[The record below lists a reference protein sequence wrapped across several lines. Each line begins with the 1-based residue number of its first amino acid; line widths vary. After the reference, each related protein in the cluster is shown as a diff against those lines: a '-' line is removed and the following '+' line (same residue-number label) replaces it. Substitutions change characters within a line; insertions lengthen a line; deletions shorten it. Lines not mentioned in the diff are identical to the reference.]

1 MIIRQCIFSNIINVS
16 WIYFNFLFIT
26 LYKKLQWID
35 GIAMKRFLS
44 TDENFEDTKVVII
57 NTKLKKDK
65 QYNGQNFK
73 TLHKKLKMFYTEHC

>member
-16 WIYFNFLFIT
+16 WIYFNLLFIT

-35 GIAMKRFLS
+35 GIAMKRFFS

-57 NTKLKKDK
+57 NNKLKKDK